1 MAKPKNAILD
11 AATDAL
17 MTLVAEHGW
26 QKATLNLVAE
36 KSGHAL
42 SDILPFA
49 ENRFDLLDHFG
60 TRTNMRALKIAEDE
74 GGSEAVREKLFA
86 LIMARF
92 DVLADHK
99 AAIKSLSDSAKR
111 DPGLALYFAHRV
123 RQTLGLFLEASGV
136 NASTTSGRTK
146 ARGLTL
152 LYARVVTVWFK
163 DDSEDLAK
171 TMAALDKALAD
182 AEVWGKRLSSL
193 GKKPDWKF
201 WQRDKAEG
209 SDGEPQT
216 A

>member
-1 MAKPKNAILD
+1 MAKPKDSILD

-26 QKATLNLVAE
+26 QKATLNMVAE

-49 ENRFDLLDHFG
+49 ENRFD
-60 TRTNMRALKIAEDE
+60 MRALKIAEDE
-74 GGSEAVREKLFA
+74 GGSEAVRDKLFA

-136 NASTTSGRTK
+136 NASTTSGRTR

-152 LYARVVTVWFK
+152 LYARVVNVWFK

-182 AEVWGKRLSSL
+182 AEVWGKRLSGL

-209 SDGEPQT
+209 SDGEPQ
-216 A
+216 AA

>member
-1 MAKPKNAILD
+1 MAKPKDSILD

-26 QKATLNLVAE
+26 QKATLNMVAE

-60 TRTNMRALKIAEDE
+60 TRANMRALKIAEDE
-74 GGSEAVREKLFA
+74 GGSEAVRDKLFS

-136 NASTTSGRTK
+136 NASTTSGRTR

-152 LYARVVTVWFK
+152 LYARVVNVWFK

-182 AEVWGKRLSSL
+182 AEVWGKRLSGI
-193 GKKPDWKF
+193 GKKPVWKF

-209 SDGEPQT
+209 GDGEPQT

>member
-1 MAKPKNAILD
+1 MAKPKDTILD
-11 AATDAL
+11 TATDAL
-17 MTLVAEHGW
+17 LALVAEHGW
-26 QKATLNLVAE
+26 HTATLNLVAE

-60 TRTNMRALKIAEDE
+60 SRTNVRTLKIAEDE
-74 GGSEAVREKLFA
+74 GGSEAVRDKLFA

-99 AAIKSLSDSAKR
+99 AAIKSLSESARR
-111 DPGLALYFAHRV
+111 DPGLAIYFAHRV
-123 RQTLGLFLEASGV
+123 RQSLGLFLEASGV
-136 NASTTSGRTK
+136 NASTASGRTK

-152 LYARVVTVWFK
+152 LYARVVNVWLK

-182 AEVWGKRLSSL
+182 AEVWGKRLS
-193 GKKPDWKF
+193 GDWKKPDWKF
-201 WQRDKAEG
+201 WKRDKAAD
-209 SDGEPQT
+209 SDMAPQP